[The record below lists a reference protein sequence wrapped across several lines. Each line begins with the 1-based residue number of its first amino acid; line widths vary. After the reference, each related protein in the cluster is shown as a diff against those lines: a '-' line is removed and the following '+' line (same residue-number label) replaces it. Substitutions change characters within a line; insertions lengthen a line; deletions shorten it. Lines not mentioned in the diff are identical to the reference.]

1 MTNERGERW
10 NSNILEKNNQIY
22 NNMALSLRAEQKSI
36 NSIYAGGDEV
46 YVIPN
51 YQRPYSWGKDV
62 CYQLYSDI
70 TDAFLSKDD
79 YFIGN
84 IVMAKGMDDK
94 KRPNVVD
101 GQQRLITLWLFLK
114 VLTLLHPDKTRLQ
127 RTLVVQSLLNDED
140 DPRINS
146 KVFEHKDQENILTV
160 LGYSLDDFN
169 RQYTRYADSK
179 GNIQIG
185 ECSRIEANAIYIYH
199 WLSEFYERQADDEK
213 REAFLKFFL
222 EHVYLLPIELEGE
235 TLADAA
241 SKALTIFETINN
253 RGQSLEDS
261 DIFKARLYEQ
271 AQKAHKEKDF
281 ISQWLE
287 FTNTCQDM
295 NMTVDDLFRYYYH
308 ILRGKD
314 GLTSNESGLREYF
327 TRTGNSALSIKKYD
341 DIIEDL
347 NYIIYFISWMQSQ
360 KNAESPYGRWLQV
373 LDLYT
378 NQYPKYALVN
388 YLYYYGVENNPD
400 NLLSFIKMLVRYYY
414 YRGATLQVKY
424 ETYRINKMIAIDEK
438 VPSYDCSDFEIASL
452 EHIGLLRNGYALLAH
467 YLQYPDSYIENVNFD
482 RAIYE
487 REFLMLSRDWQNVDY
502 ENVRNNIANII
513 AMDLPKRNY
522 RTLQQKGLYY
532 STSKIPGVRQI
543 FDSTGTVLLEAF
555 QKRESLLQKTLYSF
569 FQQQ

>member
-1 MTNERGERW
+1 
-10 NSNILEKNNQIY
+10 
-22 NNMALSLRAEQKSI
+22 MALSLRAEQKSI

-114 VLTLLHPDKTRLQ
+114 VLTLLHPEKNRLK
-127 RTLVVQSLLNDED
+127 RTLVVESLLSDED
-140 DPRINS
+140 EPRIFS
-146 KVFEHKDQENILTV
+146 KVYEHKDQDNIATV
-160 LGYSLDDFN
+160 LGYTLGDFKK
-169 RQYTRYADSK
+169 RYEEYADSK
-179 GNIQIG
+179 GNIHIG
-185 ECSRIEANAIYIYH
+185 ECSRIEANALYIYK
-199 WLSEFYERQADDEK
+199 WLSEFYVRLNDSAKNEE
-213 REAFLKFFL
+213 FLMFFL
-222 EHVYLLPIELEGE
+222 EHVYLLPIELEGQ
-235 TLADAA
+235 TLEDAA

-271 AQKAHKEKDF
+271 AQKAHKENDF
-281 ISQWLE
+281 IAQWLE
-287 FTNTCQDM
+287 FTNACQDM

-314 GLTSNESGLREYF
+314 GQTNNESGLREYF
-327 TRTGNSALSIKKYD
+327 TGTGNSALSIRTYD
-341 DIIEDL
+341 EIIEDL

-360 KNAESPYGRWLQV
+360 KNAQSPYGRWLQV

-378 NQYPKYALVN
+378 NQYPKYALIN
-388 YLYYYGVENNPD
+388 YLYYYGFED
-400 NLLSFIKMLVRYYY
+400 SEYLLSFIEMLVRYYY

-424 ETYRINKMIAIDEK
+424 ETYRLNKMIAIDEK
-438 VPSYDCSDFEIASL
+438 VPQYDCSDFDPTSL
-452 EHIGLLRNGYALLAH
+452 ERIGLLRNGFALLAY
-467 YLQYPDSYIENVNFD
+467 YLQNPDSYIENVFFD
-482 RAIYE
+482 RAVYE
-487 REFLMLSRDWQNVDY
+487 REFVMLPVDWQSVDY

-513 AMDLPKRNY
+513 ALDLPKRNF

-532 STSKIPGVRQI
+532 STSKIREVRRF
-543 FDSTGTVLLEAF
+543 FDSTGTVHLDSF
-555 QKRESLLQKTLYSF
+555 KKRETDLKNTLLSF
-569 FQQQ
+569 FQQK

>member
-1 MTNERGERW
+1 
-10 NSNILEKNNQIY
+10 
-22 NNMALSLRAEQKSI
+22 MALSLRAEQKSI

-84 IVMAKGMDDK
+84 VVMAKGMDDK

-114 VLTLLHPDKTRLQ
+114 VLTLLHPEKNRLK
-127 RTLVVQSLLNDED
+127 RTLVVESLLSDED
-140 DPRINS
+140 EPRIFS
-146 KVFEHKDQENILTV
+146 KVFEHKDQDNIATV
-160 LGYSLDDFN
+160 LGYTLGDFKK
-169 RQYTRYADSK
+169 RYEEYADSK
-179 GNIQIG
+179 GNIHIG
-185 ECSRIEANAIYIYH
+185 ECSRIEANALYIYK
-199 WLSEFYERQADDEK
+199 WLSEFYVRLNDSAKNEE
-213 REAFLKFFL
+213 FLMFFL
-222 EHVYLLPIELEGE
+222 EHVYLLPIELEGQ
-235 TLADAA
+235 TLEDAA

-271 AQKAHKEKDF
+271 AQKAHKEDDF
-281 ISQWLE
+281 IAQWLE
-287 FTNTCQDM
+287 FTNACQDM

-314 GLTSNESGLREYF
+314 GQTNNESGLREYF
-327 TRTGNSALSIKKYD
+327 TGTGNSALSIRTYD
-341 DIIEDL
+341 EIIEDL

-360 KNAESPYGRWLQV
+360 KNAQSPYGRWLQV

-388 YLYYYGVENNPD
+388 YLYYYGFED
-400 NLLSFIKMLVRYYY
+400 SEYLLSFIEMLVRYYY

-424 ETYRINKMIAIDEK
+424 ETYRLNKMIAIDEK
-438 VPSYDCSDFEIASL
+438 VPQYDCSDFDPTSL
-452 EHIGLLRNGYALLAH
+452 ERIGLLRNGFALLAH
-467 YLQYPDSYIENVNFD
+467 YLQNPDSYIENVFFD
-482 RAIYE
+482 RAVYE
-487 REFLMLSRDWQNVDY
+487 REFVMLPADWQSVDY

-513 AMDLPKRNY
+513 ALDLPKRNF

-532 STSKIPGVRQI
+532 STSKIREVRRF
-543 FDSTGTVLLEAF
+543 FDSTGTVRLDSF
-555 QKRESLLQKTLYSF
+555 KKRETDLKNTLLSF
-569 FQQQ
+569 FQQK

>member
-1 MTNERGERW
+1 
-10 NSNILEKNNQIY
+10 
-22 NNMALSLRAEQKSI
+22 MALSLRAEQKSI

-114 VLTLLHPDKTRLQ
+114 VLTLLHPEKNRLK
-127 RTLVVQSLLNDED
+127 RTLVVESLLSDED
-140 DPRINS
+140 EPRIFS
-146 KVFEHKDQENILTV
+146 KVYEHKDQDNIATV
-160 LGYSLDDFN
+160 LGYTLGDFKK
-169 RQYTRYADSK
+169 RYEEYADSK
-179 GNIQIG
+179 GNIYIG
-185 ECSRIEANAIYIYH
+185 ECSRIEANALYIYK
-199 WLSEFYERQADDEK
+199 WLSEFYVRLNDSAKNEE
-213 REAFLKFFL
+213 FLMFFL
-222 EHVYLLPIELEGE
+222 EHVYLLPIELEGQ
-235 TLADAA
+235 TLEDAA

-271 AQKAHKEKDF
+271 AQKAHKENDF
-281 ISQWLE
+281 IAQWLE
-287 FTNTCQDM
+287 FTNACQDM

-314 GLTSNESGLREYF
+314 GQTNNESGLREYF
-327 TRTGNSALSIKKYD
+327 TGTGNSALSIRTYD
-341 DIIEDL
+341 EIIEDL

-360 KNAESPYGRWLQV
+360 KNAQSPYGRWLQV

-388 YLYYYGVENNPD
+388 YLYYYGFED
-400 NLLSFIKMLVRYYY
+400 SEYLLSFIEMLVRYYY

-424 ETYRINKMIAIDEK
+424 ETYRLNKMIAIDEK
-438 VPSYDCSDFEIASL
+438 VPQYDCSDFDPTSL
-452 EHIGLLRNGYALLAH
+452 ERIGLLRNGFALLAH
-467 YLQYPDSYIENVNFD
+467 YLQNPDSYIENVFFD
-482 RAIYE
+482 RAVYE
-487 REFLMLSRDWQNVDY
+487 REFVMLPADWQSVDY

-513 AMDLPKRNY
+513 ALDLPKRNF

-532 STSKIPGVRQI
+532 STSKISEVRRF
-543 FDSTGTVLLEAF
+543 FDSTGTVHLDSF
-555 QKRESLLQKTLYSF
+555 KKRETDLKNTLLSF
-569 FQQQ
+569 FQQK

>member
-1 MTNERGERW
+1 
-10 NSNILEKNNQIY
+10 
-22 NNMALSLRAEQKSI
+22 MALSLRAEQKSI

-84 IVMAKGMDDK
+84 IVMAKGLDDK

-114 VLTLLHPDKTRLQ
+114 VLTLLHPDKNRLQ
-127 RTLVVQSLLNDED
+127 RTLVVQSLLSDNDE
-140 DPRINS
+140 PRINS
-146 KVFEHKDQENILTV
+146 KVYEHKDQENILTV
-160 LGYSLDDFN
+160 LKYCVDDFN
-169 RQYTRYADSK
+169 KQYVKYADSK

-185 ECSRIEANAIYIYH
+185 ECSRIEANALYIFK
-199 WLSEFYERQADDEK
+199 WLSEFYGRLEDNAQKE
-213 REAFLKFFL
+213 EFLTFFI

-235 TLADAA
+235 TLEDAA

-271 AQKAHKEKDF
+271 AQKAHKEDDF
-281 ISQWLE
+281 IRQWLE
-287 FTNTCQDM
+287 FTNACQDM

-314 GLTSNESGLREYF
+314 GQTSNESGLREYF
-327 TRTGNSALSIKKYD
+327 TGTGNSALSIRKYD
-341 DIIEDL
+341 EIIEDL

-378 NQYPKYALVN
+378 NQYPKYAIVN
-388 YLYYYGVENNPD
+388 YLYYYGVED
-400 NLLSFIKMLVRYYY
+400 SKYLLSFIQMLVRYYY

-424 ETYRINKMIAIDEK
+424 ETYRLNKMIAIDEK
-438 VPSYDCSDFEIASL
+438 VPNYDCSDFDPNSL

-467 YLQYPDSYIENVNFD
+467 YLQHPDSYIENVSFD

-487 REFLMLSRDWQNVDY
+487 REFMVLPREWQGVDY
-502 ENVRNNIANII
+502 ENIRNNIANIV
-513 AMDLPKRNY
+513 ALDLPKRSF
-522 RTLQQKGLYY
+522 RALQQKGIYY
-532 STSKIPGVRQI
+532 STSKIPEIRKI
-543 FDSTGTVLLEAF
+543 FDATGTVRLESF
-555 QKRESLLQKTLYSF
+555 NERENTLTKTLLTF
-569 FQQQ
+569 FGQK

>member
-1 MTNERGERW
+1 
-10 NSNILEKNNQIY
+10 
-22 NNMALSLRAEQKSI
+22 MALSLRAEQKSI
-36 NSIYAGGDEV
+36 NSIYAGGDDV

-70 TDAFLSKDD
+70 TDAFLNKDD

-84 IVMAKGMDDK
+84 IVMAKGLDDK
-94 KRPNVVD
+94 KHPNVVD

-114 VLTLLHPDKTRLQ
+114 VLTLLHPEKKRMQ
-127 RTLVVQSLLNDED
+127 RTLVVQSLLSDED
-140 DPRINS
+140 EPRIFS
-146 KVFEHKDQENILTV
+146 KVYEHKDQKNIETV
-160 LGYSLDDFN
+160 LGYNLDNF
-169 RQYTRYADSK
+169 RIQYDKFADSK

-185 ECSRIEANAIYIYH
+185 ECSRIEANALYIYK
-199 WLSEFYERQADDEK
+199 WLSEFYGRLADNTEK
-213 REAFLKFFL
+213 ENFLTFFL
-222 EHVYLLPIELEGE
+222 ERVYLLPIELEE
-235 TLADAA
+235 QTLEDAA
-241 SKALTIFETINN
+241 AKALTIFETINN

-271 AQKAHKEKDF
+271 AQKAQKEDDF
-281 ISQWLE
+281 IGQWLE
-287 FTNTCQDM
+287 FTNSCKDL

-314 GLTSNESGLREYF
+314 GQTNNESGLREYF
-327 TRTGNSALSIKKYD
+327 TGTGNSALSIKKYD

-347 NYIIYFISWMQSQ
+347 NYIIYFITWMQSQ
-360 KNAESPYGRWLQV
+360 KNPISPYGRWLQV

-388 YLYYYGVENNPD
+388 YLYYYGVEDNPE

-438 VPSYDCSDFEIASL
+438 VPSYDCSDFDSASL
-452 EHIGLLRNGYALLAH
+452 EHIGLLRNGFALLAH
-467 YLQYPDSYIENVNFD
+467 YLQNPNAYIENVFFD

-487 REFLMLSRDWQNVDY
+487 REFASLPAEWKSADY
-502 ENVRNNIANII
+502 ENVRNNIANIV
-513 AMDLPKRNY
+513 ALDLPKRKF
-522 RTLQQKGLYY
+522 RSLHQKGLYY
-532 STSKIPGVRQI
+532 STSQISSVRQI
-543 FDSTGTVLLEAF
+543 FDSTGTVQLGTF
-555 QKRESLLQKTLYSF
+555 QKRERSLQKTLNLF
-569 FQQQ
+569 FQEK

>member
-1 MTNERGERW
+1 
-10 NSNILEKNNQIY
+10 
-22 NNMALSLRAEQKSI
+22 MALSLRAEQKSI

-70 TDAFLSKDD
+70 TDAFLGRED

-84 IVMAKGMDDK
+84 IVMAKGLDDK

-114 VLTLLHPDKTRLQ
+114 VFTLLHPDKNRLK
-127 RTLVVQSLLNDED
+127 RTLVVESLLSDED
-140 DPRINS
+140 EPRIHS
-146 KVFEHKDQENILTV
+146 KVYEHKDQENIVTV
-160 LGYSLDDFN
+160 LGYTLDDF
-169 RQYTRYADSK
+169 RTQYDKHADSK

-185 ECSRIEANAIYIYH
+185 GECSRIEANALYIYK
-199 WLSEFYERQADDEK
+199 WLSEFYNRLSDSKKKDE
-213 REAFLKFFL
+213 FLMFFL
-222 EHVYLLPIELEGE
+222 EHVYLLPIELEGQ
-235 TLADAA
+235 TLDDAA

-271 AQKAHKEKDF
+271 AQKVHKEDDF
-281 ISQWLE
+281 MSQWLE
-287 FTNTCQDM
+287 FTNACQDL

-314 GLTSNESGLREYF
+314 GQTSNESGLREYF
-327 TRTGNSALSIKKYD
+327 TGTSNSALSTRTYD
-341 DIIEDL
+341 EIIEDL

-360 KNAESPYGRWLQV
+360 KNAQSPYGRWLQV

-388 YLYYYGVENNPD
+388 YLYYYGEENSK
-400 NLLSFIKMLVRYYY
+400 NLLSFIEMLVRYYY

-424 ETYRINKMIAIDEK
+424 ETYRLNKMVAIDEN
-438 VPSYDCSDFEIASL
+438 VPHYDCSDFDPMVL
-452 EHIGLLRNGYALLAH
+452 ERIGLLRNGFALLAH
-467 YLQYPDSYIENVNFD
+467 YLKNPDSYIENVFFD
-482 RAIYE
+482 RGVCE
-487 REFLMLSRDWQNVDY
+487 REFAVLPADWRGVDY

-513 AMDLPKRNY
+513 ALDLPKRNF
-522 RTLQQKGLYY
+522 RALQQKGRYY
-532 STSKIPGVRQI
+532 STSKIAEVRSF
-543 FDSTGTVLLEAF
+543 FDSTGTVHLE
-555 QKRESLLQKTLYSF
+555 S
-569 FQQQ
+569 FQQRGSDLQNTLLKFFHKK

>member
-1 MTNERGERW
+1 
-10 NSNILEKNNQIY
+10 
-22 NNMALSLRAEQKSI
+22 MALSLRAEQKSI

-114 VLTLLHPDKTRLQ
+114 VLTLLHPEKNRLK
-127 RTLVVQSLLNDED
+127 RTLVVESLLSDED
-140 DPRINS
+140 EPRIFS
-146 KVFEHKDQENILTV
+146 KVYEHKDQDNIATV
-160 LGYSLDDFN
+160 LGYTLGDFKK
-169 RQYTRYADSK
+169 RYEEYADSK
-179 GNIQIG
+179 GNIHIG
-185 ECSRIEANAIYIYH
+185 ECSRIEANALYIYK
-199 WLSEFYERQADDEK
+199 WLSEFYVRLNDSAKNEE
-213 REAFLKFFL
+213 FLMFFL
-222 EHVYLLPIELEGE
+222 EHVYLLPIELEGQ
-235 TLADAA
+235 TLEDAA

-271 AQKAHKEKDF
+271 AQKAHKENDF
-281 ISQWLE
+281 IAQWLE
-287 FTNTCQDM
+287 FTNACQDM

-314 GLTSNESGLREYF
+314 GQTNNESGLREYF
-327 TRTGNSALSIKKYD
+327 TGTGNSALSIRTYD
-341 DIIEDL
+341 EIIEDL

-360 KNAESPYGRWLQV
+360 KNAQSPYGRWLQV

-388 YLYYYGVENNPD
+388 YLYYYGFED
-400 NLLSFIKMLVRYYY
+400 SEYLLSFIEMLVRYYY

-424 ETYRINKMIAIDEK
+424 ETYRLNKMIAIDEK
-438 VPSYDCSDFEIASL
+438 VPQYDCSDFDPTSL
-452 EHIGLLRNGYALLAH
+452 ERIGLLRNGFALLAH
-467 YLQYPDSYIENVNFD
+467 YLQNPDSYIENVFFD
-482 RAIYE
+482 RAVYE
-487 REFLMLSRDWQNVDY
+487 REFVMLPVDWQSVDY

-513 AMDLPKRNY
+513 ALDLPKRNF
-522 RTLQQKGLYY
+522 RTLQQKSLYY
-532 STSKIPGVRQI
+532 STSKIREVRRF
-543 FDSTGTVLLEAF
+543 FDSTGTVHLDSF
-555 QKRESLLQKTLYSF
+555 KKRETDLKNTLLSF
-569 FQQQ
+569 FQQK

>member
-1 MTNERGERW
+1 
-10 NSNILEKNNQIY
+10 
-22 NNMALSLRAEQKSI
+22 MALSLRAEQKSI

-84 IVMAKGMDDK
+84 VVMAKGMDDK

-114 VLTLLHPDKTRLQ
+114 VLTLLHPEKNRLK
-127 RTLVVQSLLNDED
+127 RTLVVESLLSDED
-140 DPRINS
+140 EPRIFS
-146 KVFEHKDQENILTV
+146 KVYEHKDQDNIATV
-160 LGYSLDDFN
+160 LGYTLGDFKK
-169 RQYTRYADSK
+169 RYEEYADSK
-179 GNIQIG
+179 GNIHIG
-185 ECSRIEANAIYIYH
+185 ECSRIEANALYIYK
-199 WLSEFYERQADDEK
+199 WLSEFYVRLNDSAKNEE
-213 REAFLKFFL
+213 FLMFFL
-222 EHVYLLPIELEGE
+222 EHVYLLPIELEGQ
-235 TLADAA
+235 TLEDAA

-271 AQKAHKEKDF
+271 AQKAHKENDF
-281 ISQWLE
+281 IAQWLE
-287 FTNTCQDM
+287 FTNACQDM

-314 GLTSNESGLREYF
+314 GQTNNESGLREYF
-327 TRTGNSALSIKKYD
+327 TGTGNSALSIRTYD
-341 DIIEDL
+341 EIIEDL

-360 KNAESPYGRWLQV
+360 KNAQSPYGRWLQV

-388 YLYYYGVENNPD
+388 YLYYYGFED
-400 NLLSFIKMLVRYYY
+400 SEYLLSFIEMLVRYYY

-424 ETYRINKMIAIDEK
+424 ETYRLNKMIAIDEK
-438 VPSYDCSDFEIASL
+438 VPQYDCSDFDPTSL
-452 EHIGLLRNGYALLAH
+452 ERIGLLRNGFALLAH
-467 YLQYPDSYIENVNFD
+467 YLQNPDSYIENVFFD
-482 RAIYE
+482 RAVYE
-487 REFLMLSRDWQNVDY
+487 REFVMLPADWQSVDY

-513 AMDLPKRNY
+513 ALDLPKRNF

-532 STSKIPGVRQI
+532 STSKIREVRRF
-543 FDSTGTVLLEAF
+543 FDSTGTVRLDSF
-555 QKRESLLQKTLYSF
+555 KKRETDLKNTLLSF
-569 FQQQ
+569 FQQK

>member
-1 MTNERGERW
+1 
-10 NSNILEKNNQIY
+10 
-22 NNMALSLRAEQKSI
+22 MALSLRAEQKSI

-114 VLTLLHPDKTRLQ
+114 VLTLLHPEKNRLK
-127 RTLVVQSLLNDED
+127 RTLVVESLLSDED
-140 DPRINS
+140 EPRIFS
-146 KVFEHKDQENILTV
+146 KVYEHKDQDNIATV
-160 LGYSLDDFN
+160 LGYTLGDFKK
-169 RQYTRYADSK
+169 RYEEYADSK
-179 GNIQIG
+179 GNIHIG
-185 ECSRIEANAIYIYH
+185 ECSRIEANALYIYK
-199 WLSEFYERQADDEK
+199 WLSEFYVRLNDSAKNEE
-213 REAFLKFFL
+213 FLMFFL
-222 EHVYLLPIELEGE
+222 EHVYLLPIELEGQ
-235 TLADAA
+235 TLEDAA

-271 AQKAHKEKDF
+271 AQKAHKENDF
-281 ISQWLE
+281 IAQWLE
-287 FTNTCQDM
+287 FTNACQDM

-314 GLTSNESGLREYF
+314 GQTNNESGLREYF
-327 TRTGNSALSIKKYD
+327 TGTGNSALSIRTYD
-341 DIIEDL
+341 EIIEDL

-360 KNAESPYGRWLQV
+360 KNAQSPYGRWLQV

-388 YLYYYGVENNPD
+388 YLYYYGFED
-400 NLLSFIKMLVRYYY
+400 SEYLLSFIEMLVRYYY

-424 ETYRINKMIAIDEK
+424 ETYRLNKMIAIDEK
-438 VPSYDCSDFEIASL
+438 VPQYDCSDFDPTSL
-452 EHIGLLRNGYALLAH
+452 ERIGLLRNGFALLAH
-467 YLQYPDSYIENVNFD
+467 YLQNPDSYIENVFFD
-482 RAIYE
+482 RAVYE
-487 REFLMLSRDWQNVDY
+487 REFVMLPADWQSVDY

-513 AMDLPKRNY
+513 ALDLPKRNF

-532 STSKIPGVRQI
+532 STSKIREVRRF
-543 FDSTGTVLLEAF
+543 FDSTGTVHLDLF
-555 QKRESLLQKTLYSF
+555 KKRETDLKNTLLSF
-569 FQQQ
+569 FQQK

>member
-1 MTNERGERW
+1 
-10 NSNILEKNNQIY
+10 
-22 NNMALSLRAEQKSI
+22 MALSLRAEQKSI

-114 VLTLLHPDKTRLQ
+114 VLTLLHPEKNRLK
-127 RTLVVQSLLNDED
+127 RTLVVESLLSDED
-140 DPRINS
+140 EPRIFS
-146 KVFEHKDQENILTV
+146 KVYEHKDQDNIATV
-160 LGYSLDDFN
+160 LGYTLGDFKK
-169 RQYTRYADSK
+169 RYEEYADSK
-179 GNIQIG
+179 GNIHIG
-185 ECSRIEANAIYIYH
+185 ECSRIEANALYIYK
-199 WLSEFYERQADDEK
+199 WLSEFYVRLNDSAKNEE
-213 REAFLKFFL
+213 FLMFFL
-222 EHVYLLPIELEGE
+222 EHVYLLPIELEGQ
-235 TLADAA
+235 TLEDAA

-271 AQKAHKEKDF
+271 AQKAHKENDF
-281 ISQWLE
+281 IAQWLE
-287 FTNTCQDM
+287 FTNACQDM

-314 GLTSNESGLREYF
+314 GQTNNESGLREYF
-327 TRTGNSALSIKKYD
+327 TGTGNSALSIRTYD
-341 DIIEDL
+341 EIIEDL

-360 KNAESPYGRWLQV
+360 KNAQSPYGRWLQV

-388 YLYYYGVENNPD
+388 YLYYYGFED
-400 NLLSFIKMLVRYYY
+400 SEYLLSFIEMLVRYYY

-424 ETYRINKMIAIDEK
+424 ETYRLNKMIAIDEK
-438 VPSYDCSDFEIASL
+438 VPQYDCSDFDSTSL
-452 EHIGLLRNGYALLAH
+452 ERIGLLRNGFALLAH
-467 YLQYPDSYIENVNFD
+467 YLQNPDSYIENVFFD
-482 RAIYE
+482 RAVYE
-487 REFLMLSRDWQNVDY
+487 REFVMLPADWQSVDY

-513 AMDLPKRNY
+513 ALDLPKRNF

-532 STSKIPGVRQI
+532 STSKIREVRRF
-543 FDSTGTVLLEAF
+543 FDSTGTVRLDSF
-555 QKRESLLQKTLYSF
+555 KKRETDLKNTLLSF
-569 FQQQ
+569 FQQK

>member
-1 MTNERGERW
+1 
-10 NSNILEKNNQIY
+10 
-22 NNMALSLRAEQKSI
+22 MALSLRAEQKSI

-114 VLTLLHPDKTRLQ
+114 VLTLLHPEKNRLK
-127 RTLVVQSLLNDED
+127 RTLVVESLLSDED
-140 DPRINS
+140 EPRIFS
-146 KVFEHKDQENILTV
+146 KVYEHKDQDNIATV
-160 LGYSLDDFN
+160 LGYTLGDFKK
-169 RQYTRYADSK
+169 RYEEYADSK
-179 GNIQIG
+179 GNIHVG
-185 ECSRIEANAIYIYH
+185 ECSRIEANALYIYK
-199 WLSEFYERQADDEK
+199 WLSEFYVRLNDSAKNEE
-213 REAFLKFFL
+213 FLMFFL
-222 EHVYLLPIELEGE
+222 EHVYLLPIELEGQ
-235 TLADAA
+235 TLEDAA

-271 AQKAHKEKDF
+271 AQKAHKENDF
-281 ISQWLE
+281 IAQWLE
-287 FTNTCQDM
+287 FTNACQDM

-314 GLTSNESGLREYF
+314 GQTNNESGLREYF
-327 TRTGNSALSIKKYD
+327 TGTGNSALSIRTYD
-341 DIIEDL
+341 EIIEDL

-360 KNAESPYGRWLQV
+360 KNVQSPYGRWLQV

-388 YLYYYGVENNPD
+388 YLYYYGVED
-400 NLLSFIKMLVRYYY
+400 SEYLLSFIQMLVRYYY

-424 ETYRINKMIAIDEK
+424 ETYRLNKMIAIDEK
-438 VPSYDCSDFEIASL
+438 VPQYDCSDFDPTSL
-452 EHIGLLRNGYALLAH
+452 ERIGLLRNGFALLAH
-467 YLQYPDSYIENVNFD
+467 YLQNPDSYIENVFFD
-482 RAIYE
+482 RAVYE
-487 REFLMLSRDWQNVDY
+487 REFIMLPADWQNVDY

-513 AMDLPKRNY
+513 ALDLPKRNF

-532 STSKIPGVRQI
+532 STSKIREVRRF
-543 FDSTGTVLLEAF
+543 FDSTGTVHLDSF
-555 QKRESLLQKTLYSF
+555 KKRETDLKNTLLSF
-569 FQQQ
+569 FQQK

>member
-1 MTNERGERW
+1 
-10 NSNILEKNNQIY
+10 
-22 NNMALSLRAEQKSI
+22 MALSLRAEQKSI

-114 VLTLLHPDKTRLQ
+114 VLTLLHPEKNRLK
-127 RTLVVQSLLNDED
+127 RTLVVESLLSDEEE
-140 DPRINS
+140 PRIFS
-146 KVFEHKDQENILTV
+146 KVYEHKDQDNIATV
-160 LGYSLDDFN
+160 LGYTLGDFKK
-169 RQYTRYADSK
+169 RYEEYADSK
-179 GNIQIG
+179 GNIHIG
-185 ECSRIEANAIYIYH
+185 ECSRIEANALYIYK
-199 WLSEFYERQADDEK
+199 WLSEFYVRLNDSAKNEE
-213 REAFLKFFL
+213 FLMFFL
-222 EHVYLLPIELEGE
+222 EHVYLLPIELEGQ
-235 TLADAA
+235 TLEDAA

-253 RGQSLEDS
+253 RDQSLEDS

-271 AQKAHKEKDF
+271 AQKANKENDF
-281 ISQWLE
+281 IAQWLE
-287 FTNTCQDM
+287 FTNACQDM

-314 GLTSNESGLREYF
+314 GQTNNESGLREYF
-327 TRTGNSALSIKKYD
+327 TGTGNSALSIRTYD
-341 DIIEDL
+341 EIIEDL

-360 KNAESPYGRWLQV
+360 KNAQSPYGRWLQV

-388 YLYYYGVENNPD
+388 YLYYYGFED
-400 NLLSFIKMLVRYYY
+400 SEYLLSFIEMLVRYYY

-424 ETYRINKMIAIDEK
+424 ETYRLNKMIAIDEK
-438 VPSYDCSDFEIASL
+438 VPQYDCSDFDPTSL
-452 EHIGLLRNGYALLAH
+452 ERIGLLRNGFALLAH
-467 YLQYPDSYIENVNFD
+467 YLQNPDYYIENVFFD
-482 RAIYE
+482 RAVYE
-487 REFLMLSRDWQNVDY
+487 REFVMLPADWQSVDY

-513 AMDLPKRNY
+513 ALDLPKRNF

-532 STSKIPGVRQI
+532 STSKIREVRLF
-543 FDSTGTVLLEAF
+543 FDSTGTVHLDSF
-555 QKRESLLQKTLYSF
+555 KKRETDLKNTLLSF
-569 FQQQ
+569 FQQK

>member
-1 MTNERGERW
+1 
-10 NSNILEKNNQIY
+10 
-22 NNMALSLRAEQKSI
+22 MALSLRAEQKSI

-84 IVMAKGMDDK
+84 IVMAKGLDDK

-114 VLTLLHPDKTRLQ
+114 VLTLLHPDKNRLQ
-127 RTLVVQSLLNDED
+127 RTLVVQSLLSDNDE
-140 DPRINS
+140 PRINS
-146 KVFEHKDQENILTV
+146 KVYEHKDQENILTV
-160 LGYSLDDFN
+160 LKYSVDDFN
-169 RQYTRYADSK
+169 KQYEKYADSK

-185 ECSRIEANAIYIYH
+185 ECSRIEANALYIFK
-199 WLSEFYERQADDEK
+199 WLNEFYGRLEDNAQKE
-213 REAFLKFFL
+213 EFLTFFI

-235 TLADAA
+235 TLEDAA

-271 AQKAHKEKDF
+271 AQKAHKEDDF
-281 ISQWLE
+281 IRQWLE
-287 FTNTCQDM
+287 FTNACQDM

-314 GLTSNESGLREYF
+314 GQTSNESGLREYF
-327 TRTGNSALSIKKYD
+327 TGTGNSALSIRKYD
-341 DIIEDL
+341 EIIEDL

-388 YLYYYGVENNPD
+388 YLYYYGVED
-400 NLLSFIKMLVRYYY
+400 SKYLLSFIQMLVRYYY

-424 ETYRINKMIAIDEK
+424 ETYRLNKMIAIDEK
-438 VPSYDCSDFEIASL
+438 VPNYDCSDFDPNSL

-467 YLQYPDSYIENVNFD
+467 YLQHPDSYIENVSFD

-487 REFLMLSRDWQNVDY
+487 REFMVLPGEWQGVDY
-502 ENVRNNIANII
+502 ENIRNNIANIV
-513 AMDLPKRNY
+513 ALDLPKRSF
-522 RTLQQKGLYY
+522 RALQQKGIYY
-532 STSKIPGVRQI
+532 STSKIPEIRKI
-543 FDSTGTVLLEAF
+543 FDATGTVRLESF
-555 QKRESLLQKTLYSF
+555 NERENTLTKTLLTF
-569 FQQQ
+569 FGQK

>member
-1 MTNERGERW
+1 
-10 NSNILEKNNQIY
+10 
-22 NNMALSLRAEQKSI
+22 MALSLRAEQKSI

-114 VLTLLHPDKTRLQ
+114 VLTLLHPEKNRLK
-127 RTLVVQSLLNDED
+127 RTLVVESLLSDED
-140 DPRINS
+140 EPRIFS
-146 KVFEHKDQENILTV
+146 KVYEHKDQDNIATV
-160 LGYSLDDFN
+160 LGYTLGDFKK
-169 RQYTRYADSK
+169 RYEEYADSK
-179 GNIQIG
+179 GNIHIG
-185 ECSRIEANAIYIYH
+185 ECSRIEANALYIYK
-199 WLSEFYERQADDEK
+199 WLSEFYVRLNDSAKNDE
-213 REAFLKFFL
+213 FLMFFL
-222 EHVYLLPIELEGE
+222 EHVYLLPIELEGQ
-235 TLADAA
+235 TLEDAA

-271 AQKAHKEKDF
+271 AQKAHKENDF
-281 ISQWLE
+281 IAQWLE
-287 FTNTCQDM
+287 FTNACQDM

-314 GLTSNESGLREYF
+314 GQTNNESGLREYF
-327 TRTGNSALSIKKYD
+327 TGTGNSALSIRTYD
-341 DIIEDL
+341 EIIEDL

-360 KNAESPYGRWLQV
+360 KNAQSPYGRWLQV

-388 YLYYYGVENNPD
+388 YLYYYGFED
-400 NLLSFIKMLVRYYY
+400 SEYLLSFIEMLVRYYY

-424 ETYRINKMIAIDEK
+424 ETYRLNKMIAIDEK
-438 VPSYDCSDFEIASL
+438 VPQYDCSDFDPTSL
-452 EHIGLLRNGYALLAH
+452 ERIGLLRNGFALLAH
-467 YLQYPDSYIENVNFD
+467 YLQNPDSYIENVFFD
-482 RAIYE
+482 RAVYE
-487 REFLMLSRDWQNVDY
+487 REFVMLPADWQSVDY

-513 AMDLPKRNY
+513 ALDLPKRNF

-532 STSKIPGVRQI
+532 STSKIREVRRF
-543 FDSTGTVLLEAF
+543 FDSTGTVHLDSF
-555 QKRESLLQKTLYSF
+555 KKRETDLKNTLLSF
-569 FQQQ
+569 FQQK

>member
-1 MTNERGERW
+1 
-10 NSNILEKNNQIY
+10 
-22 NNMALSLRAEQKSI
+22 MALSLRAEQKSI

-114 VLTLLHPDKTRLQ
+114 VLTLLHPEKNRLK
-127 RTLVVQSLLNDED
+127 RTLVVESLLSDED
-140 DPRINS
+140 EPRIFS
-146 KVFEHKDQENILTV
+146 KVYEHKDQDNIATV
-160 LGYSLDDFN
+160 LGYTLGDFKK
-169 RQYTRYADSK
+169 RYEEYADSK
-179 GNIQIG
+179 GNIHIG
-185 ECSRIEANAIYIYH
+185 ECSRIEANALYIYK
-199 WLSEFYERQADDEK
+199 WLSEFYVRLNDSAKNEE
-213 REAFLKFFL
+213 FLMFFL
-222 EHVYLLPIELEGE
+222 EHVYLLPIELEGQ
-235 TLADAA
+235 TLEDAA

-271 AQKAHKEKDF
+271 AQKAHKENDF
-281 ISQWLE
+281 IAQWLE
-287 FTNTCQDM
+287 FTNACQDM

-314 GLTSNESGLREYF
+314 GQTNNESGLREYF
-327 TRTGNSALSIKKYD
+327 TGTGNSALSIRTYD
-341 DIIEDL
+341 EIIEDL

-360 KNAESPYGRWLQV
+360 KNAQSPYGRWLQV

-388 YLYYYGVENNPD
+388 YLYYYGFED
-400 NLLSFIKMLVRYYY
+400 SEYLLSFIEMLVRYYY

-424 ETYRINKMIAIDEK
+424 ETYRLNKMIAIDEK
-438 VPSYDCSDFEIASL
+438 VPQYDCSDFDPTSL
-452 EHIGLLRNGYALLAH
+452 ERIGLLRNGFALLAH
-467 YLQYPDSYIENVNFD
+467 YLQNPDSYIENVFFD
-482 RAIYE
+482 RAVYE
-487 REFLMLSRDWQNVDY
+487 REFVMLPADWQSVDY

-513 AMDLPKRNY
+513 ALDLPKRNF

-532 STSKIPGVRQI
+532 STSKIREVRRF
-543 FDSTGTVLLEAF
+543 FDSTGTVRLDSF
-555 QKRESLLQKTLYSF
+555 KKRETDLKNTLLSF
-569 FQQQ
+569 FQQK

>member
-1 MTNERGERW
+1 
-10 NSNILEKNNQIY
+10 
-22 NNMALSLRAEQKSI
+22 MALSLRAEQKSI

-114 VLTLLHPDKTRLQ
+114 VLTLLHPEKNRLK
-127 RTLVVQSLLNDED
+127 RTLVVESLLSDED
-140 DPRINS
+140 EPRIFS
-146 KVFEHKDQENILTV
+146 KVYEHKDQDNIATV
-160 LGYSLDDFN
+160 LGYTLGDFKK
-169 RQYTRYADSK
+169 RYEEYADSK
-179 GNIQIG
+179 GNIHIG
-185 ECSRIEANAIYIYH
+185 ECSRIEANALYIYK
-199 WLSEFYERQADDEK
+199 WLSEFYVRLNDSAKNEE
-213 REAFLKFFL
+213 FLMFFL
-222 EHVYLLPIELEGE
+222 EHVYLLPIELEGQ
-235 TLADAA
+235 TLEDAA

-271 AQKAHKEKDF
+271 AQKAHKENDF
-281 ISQWLE
+281 IAQWLE
-287 FTNTCQDM
+287 FTNACQDM

-314 GLTSNESGLREYF
+314 GQTNNESGLREYF
-327 TRTGNSALSIKKYD
+327 TGTGNSALSIRTYD
-341 DIIEDL
+341 EIIEDL

-360 KNAESPYGRWLQV
+360 KNAQSPYGRWLQV

-378 NQYPKYALVN
+378 NQYPKYALIN
-388 YLYYYGVENNPD
+388 YLYYYGFED
-400 NLLSFIKMLVRYYY
+400 SEYLLSFIEMLVRYYY

-424 ETYRINKMIAIDEK
+424 ETYRLNKMIAIDEK
-438 VPSYDCSDFEIASL
+438 VPQYDCSDFDPTSL
-452 EHIGLLRNGYALLAH
+452 ERIGLLRNGFALLAH
-467 YLQYPDSYIENVNFD
+467 YLQNPDSYIENVFFD
-482 RAIYE
+482 RAVYE
-487 REFLMLSRDWQNVDY
+487 REFVMLPADWQSVDY

-513 AMDLPKRNY
+513 ALDLPKRNF

-532 STSKIPGVRQI
+532 STSKIREVRRF
-543 FDSTGTVLLEAF
+543 FDSTGTVHLDSF
-555 QKRESLLQKTLYSF
+555 KKRETDLKNTLLSF
-569 FQQQ
+569 FQQK

>member
-1 MTNERGERW
+1 
-10 NSNILEKNNQIY
+10 
-22 NNMALSLRAEQKSI
+22 MALSLRAEQKSI
-36 NSIYAGGDEV
+36 NSIYAGGDDV

-70 TDAFLSKDD
+70 TDAFIDKDD
-79 YFIGN
+79 YFIGT
-84 IVMAKGMDDK
+84 IVMAKGLDEK

-114 VLTLLHPDKTRLQ
+114 VLTLLHPDKKRLQ
-127 RTLVVQSLLNDED
+127 RTLVVQSLLSDED
-140 DPRINS
+140 EPRIFS
-146 KVFEHKDQENILTV
+146 KVYEHKDQKNIENV
-160 LGYSLDDFN
+160 LGYTLDNCRD
-169 RQYTRYADSK
+169 RYNTFADSK
-179 GNIQIG
+179 GNIQISE
-185 ECSRIEANAIYIYH
+185 ECSRIEANTLYIYK
-199 WLSEFYERQADDEK
+199 WLSEFYSRLEDNTEK
-213 REAFLKFFL
+213 ESFLTFFL
-222 EHVYLLPIELEGE
+222 ERVYLLPIELEE
-235 TLADAA
+235 QTLEDAA

-271 AQKAHKEKDF
+271 AQKAQKEKDF
-281 ISQWLE
+281 IGQWLE
-287 FTNTCQDM
+287 FTNSCKDL

-314 GLTSNESGLREYF
+314 GQTNNESGLREYF
-327 TRTGNSALSIKKYD
+327 TGTGNSALSIKKYD

-360 KNAESPYGRWLQV
+360 KNAVSPYGRWLQV

-388 YLYYYGVENNPD
+388 YLYYYGVEDNSE

-438 VPSYDCSDFEIASL
+438 VPSYDCSDFDINSL
-452 EHIGLLRNGYALLAH
+452 EHIGLLRNGFALLAH
-467 YLQYPDSYIENVNFD
+467 YLQNPDSYIENVSFD

-487 REFLMLSRDWQNVDY
+487 REFYMLPGNWQSVDY

-513 AMDLPKRNY
+513 AMDLPKRNF
-522 RTLQQKGLYY
+522 RTLQQKGVYY
-532 STSKIPGVRQI
+532 STSKIPAVRQI
-543 FDSTGTVLLEAF
+543 VDGTGTVLLETF
-555 QKRESLLQKTLYSF
+555 QKREKSLQNVLYRF
-569 FQQQ
+569 FQQ

>member
-1 MTNERGERW
+1 
-10 NSNILEKNNQIY
+10 
-22 NNMALSLRAEQKSI
+22 MALSLRAEQKSI

-114 VLTLLHPDKTRLQ
+114 VLTLLHPEKNRLK
-127 RTLVVQSLLNDED
+127 RTLVVESLLSDED
-140 DPRINS
+140 EPRIFS
-146 KVFEHKDQENILTV
+146 KVYEHKDQDNIATV
-160 LGYSLDDFN
+160 LGYTLGDFKK
-169 RQYTRYADSK
+169 RYEEYADSK
-179 GNIQIG
+179 GNIHIG
-185 ECSRIEANAIYIYH
+185 ECSRIEANALYIYK
-199 WLSEFYERQADDEK
+199 WLSEFYVRLNDSAKNEE
-213 REAFLKFFL
+213 FLMFFL
-222 EHVYLLPIELEGE
+222 EHVYLLPIELEDQ
-235 TLADAA
+235 TLEDAA

-271 AQKAHKEKDF
+271 AQKAHKENDF
-281 ISQWLE
+281 IAQWLE
-287 FTNTCQDM
+287 FTNACQDM

-314 GLTSNESGLREYF
+314 GQTNNESGLREYF
-327 TRTGNSALSIKKYD
+327 TGTGNSALSIRTYD
-341 DIIEDL
+341 EIIEDL

-360 KNAESPYGRWLQV
+360 KNAQSPYGRWLQV

-388 YLYYYGVENNPD
+388 YLYYYGFED
-400 NLLSFIKMLVRYYY
+400 SEYLLSFIEMLVRYYY

-424 ETYRINKMIAIDEK
+424 ETYRLNKMIAIDEK
-438 VPSYDCSDFEIASL
+438 VPQYDCSDFDPTSL
-452 EHIGLLRNGYALLAH
+452 ERIGLLRNGFALLAH
-467 YLQYPDSYIENVNFD
+467 YLQNPDSYIENVFFD
-482 RAIYE
+482 RAVYE
-487 REFLMLSRDWQNVDY
+487 REFVMLPADWQSVDY

-513 AMDLPKRNY
+513 ALDLPKRNF

-532 STSKIPGVRQI
+532 STSKISEVRRF
-543 FDSTGTVLLEAF
+543 FDSTGTVHLDSF
-555 QKRESLLQKTLYSF
+555 KKRETDLKNTLLSF
-569 FQQQ
+569 FQQK

>member
-1 MTNERGERW
+1 
-10 NSNILEKNNQIY
+10 
-22 NNMALSLRAEQKSI
+22 MALSLRAEQKSI

-114 VLTLLHPDKTRLQ
+114 VLTLLHPEKNRLK
-127 RTLVVQSLLNDED
+127 RTLVVESLLSDED
-140 DPRINS
+140 EPRIFS
-146 KVFEHKDQENILTV
+146 KVYEHKDQDNIATV
-160 LGYSLDDFN
+160 LGYTLGDFKK
-169 RQYTRYADSK
+169 RYEEYADSK
-179 GNIQIG
+179 GNIHIG
-185 ECSRIEANAIYIYH
+185 ECSRIEANALYIYK
-199 WLSEFYERQADDEK
+199 WLSEFYVRLNDSAKNEE
-213 REAFLKFFL
+213 FLMFFL
-222 EHVYLLPIELEGE
+222 EHVYLLPIELEGQ
-235 TLADAA
+235 TLEDAA

-271 AQKAHKEKDF
+271 AQKAHKENDF
-281 ISQWLE
+281 IAQWLE
-287 FTNTCQDM
+287 FTNACQDM

-314 GLTSNESGLREYF
+314 GQTNNESGLREYF
-327 TRTGNSALSIKKYD
+327 TGTGNSALSIRTYD
-341 DIIEDL
+341 EIIEDL

-360 KNAESPYGRWLQV
+360 KNAQSPYGRWLQV

-388 YLYYYGVENNPD
+388 YLYYYGFED
-400 NLLSFIKMLVRYYY
+400 SEYLLSFIEMLVRYYY

-424 ETYRINKMIAIDEK
+424 ETYRLNKMIAIDEK
-438 VPSYDCSDFEIASL
+438 VPQYDCSDFDPTSL
-452 EHIGLLRNGYALLAH
+452 ERIGLLRNGLALLAH
-467 YLQYPDSYIENVNFD
+467 YLQNPDSYIENVFFD
-482 RAIYE
+482 RAVYE
-487 REFLMLSRDWQNVDY
+487 REFVMLPADWQSVDY

-513 AMDLPKRNY
+513 ALDLPKRNF

-532 STSKIPGVRQI
+532 STSKIREVRRF
-543 FDSTGTVLLEAF
+543 FDSTGTVRLDSF
-555 QKRESLLQKTLYSF
+555 KKRETDLKNTLLSF
-569 FQQQ
+569 FQQK

>member
-1 MTNERGERW
+1 
-10 NSNILEKNNQIY
+10 
-22 NNMALSLRAEQKSI
+22 MALSLRAEQKSI

-114 VLTLLHPDKTRLQ
+114 VLTLLHPEKNRLK
-127 RTLVVQSLLNDED
+127 RTLVVESLLSDED
-140 DPRINS
+140 EPRIFS
-146 KVFEHKDQENILTV
+146 KVYEHKDQDNIATV
-160 LGYSLDDFN
+160 LGYTLGDFKK
-169 RQYTRYADSK
+169 RYEEYADSK
-179 GNIQIG
+179 GNIHIG
-185 ECSRIEANAIYIYH
+185 ECSRIEANALYIYK
-199 WLSEFYERQADDEK
+199 WLSEFYVRLNDSAKNEE
-213 REAFLKFFL
+213 FLMFFL
-222 EHVYLLPIELEGE
+222 EHVYLLPIELEGQ
-235 TLADAA
+235 TLEDAA

-271 AQKAHKEKDF
+271 AQKAHKENDF
-281 ISQWLE
+281 IAQWLE
-287 FTNTCQDM
+287 FTNACQDM

-314 GLTSNESGLREYF
+314 GQTNNESGLREYF
-327 TRTGNSALSIKKYD
+327 TGTGNSALSIRTYD
-341 DIIEDL
+341 EIIEDL

-360 KNAESPYGRWLQV
+360 KNAQSPYGRWLQV

-388 YLYYYGVENNPD
+388 YLYYYGFED
-400 NLLSFIKMLVRYYY
+400 SEYLLSFIEMLVRYYY

-424 ETYRINKMIAIDEK
+424 ETYRLNKMIAIDEK
-438 VPSYDCSDFEIASL
+438 VPQYDCSDFDPTSL
-452 EHIGLLRNGYALLAH
+452 ERIGLLRNGFALLAY
-467 YLQYPDSYIENVNFD
+467 YLQNPDSYIENVFFD
-482 RAIYE
+482 RAVYE
-487 REFLMLSRDWQNVDY
+487 REFVMLPADWQSVDY

-513 AMDLPKRNY
+513 ALDLPKRNF

-532 STSKIPGVRQI
+532 STSKIREVRRF
-543 FDSTGTVLLEAF
+543 FDSTGTVHLDSF
-555 QKRESLLQKTLYSF
+555 KKREADLKNTLLSF
-569 FQQQ
+569 FQQK

>member
-1 MTNERGERW
+1 
-10 NSNILEKNNQIY
+10 
-22 NNMALSLRAEQKSI
+22 MALSLRAEQKSI

-114 VLTLLHPDKTRLQ
+114 VLTLLHPEKNRLK
-127 RTLVVQSLLNDED
+127 RTLVVESLLSDED
-140 DPRINS
+140 EPRIFS
-146 KVFEHKDQENILTV
+146 KVYEHKDQDNIATV
-160 LGYSLDDFN
+160 LGYTLGDFKK
-169 RQYTRYADSK
+169 RYEEYADSK
-179 GNIQIG
+179 GNIHIG
-185 ECSRIEANAIYIYH
+185 ECSRIEANALYIYK
-199 WLSEFYERQADDEK
+199 WLSEFYVRLNDSAKNEE
-213 REAFLKFFL
+213 FLMFFL
-222 EHVYLLPIELEGE
+222 EHVYLLPIELEDQ
-235 TLADAA
+235 TLEDAA

-271 AQKAHKEKDF
+271 AQKAHKENDF
-281 ISQWLE
+281 IAQWLE
-287 FTNTCQDM
+287 FTNACQDM

-314 GLTSNESGLREYF
+314 GQTNNESGLREYF
-327 TRTGNSALSIKKYD
+327 TGTGNSALSIRTYD
-341 DIIEDL
+341 EIIEDL

-360 KNAESPYGRWLQV
+360 KNAQSPYGRWLQV

-388 YLYYYGVENNPD
+388 YLYYYGFED
-400 NLLSFIKMLVRYYY
+400 SENLLSFIEMLVRYYY

-424 ETYRINKMIAIDEK
+424 ETYRLNKMIAIDEK
-438 VPSYDCSDFEIASL
+438 VPQYDCSDFDPTSL
-452 EHIGLLRNGYALLAH
+452 ERIGLLRNGFALLAH
-467 YLQYPDSYIENVNFD
+467 YLQNPDSYIENVFFD
-482 RAIYE
+482 RAVYE
-487 REFLMLSRDWQNVDY
+487 REFVMLPADWQSVDY

-513 AMDLPKRNY
+513 ALDLPKRNF

-532 STSKIPGVRQI
+532 STSKISEVRRF
-543 FDSTGTVLLEAF
+543 FDSTGTVHLDSF
-555 QKRESLLQKTLYSF
+555 KKRETDLKNTLLSF
-569 FQQQ
+569 FQQK

>member
-1 MTNERGERW
+1 
-10 NSNILEKNNQIY
+10 
-22 NNMALSLRAEQKSI
+22 MALSLRAEQKSI

-114 VLTLLHPDKTRLQ
+114 VLTLLHPEKNRLK
-127 RTLVVQSLLNDED
+127 RTLVVESLLNDED
-140 DPRINS
+140 EPRIFS
-146 KVFEHKDQENILTV
+146 KVYEHKDQDNIATV
-160 LGYSLDDFN
+160 LGYTLGDFKK
-169 RQYTRYADSK
+169 RYEEYADSK
-179 GNIQIG
+179 GNIHIG
-185 ECSRIEANAIYIYH
+185 ECSRIEANALYIYK
-199 WLSEFYERQADDEK
+199 WLSEFYVRLNDSAKNEE
-213 REAFLKFFL
+213 FLMFFL
-222 EHVYLLPIELEGE
+222 EHVYLLPIELEGQ
-235 TLADAA
+235 TLEDAA

-271 AQKAHKEKDF
+271 AQKAHKENDF
-281 ISQWLE
+281 IAQWLE
-287 FTNTCQDM
+287 FTNACQDM

-314 GLTSNESGLREYF
+314 GQTNNESGLREYF
-327 TRTGNSALSIKKYD
+327 TGTGNSALSIRTYD
-341 DIIEDL
+341 EIIEDL

-360 KNAESPYGRWLQV
+360 KNAQSPYGRWLQV

-388 YLYYYGVENNPD
+388 YLYYYGFED
-400 NLLSFIKMLVRYYY
+400 SEYLLSFIEMLVRYYY

-424 ETYRINKMIAIDEK
+424 ETYRLNKMIAIDEK
-438 VPSYDCSDFEIASL
+438 VPQYDCSDFDPTSL
-452 EHIGLLRNGYALLAH
+452 ERIGLLRNGFALLAH
-467 YLQYPDSYIENVNFD
+467 YLQNPDSYIENVFFD
-482 RAIYE
+482 RAVYE
-487 REFLMLSRDWQNVDY
+487 REFVMLPADWQSVDY

-513 AMDLPKRNY
+513 ALD
-522 RTLQQKGLYY
+522 
-532 STSKIPGVRQI
+532 
-543 FDSTGTVLLEAF
+543 
-555 QKRESLLQKTLYSF
+555 
-569 FQQQ
+569 

>member
-1 MTNERGERW
+1 
-10 NSNILEKNNQIY
+10 
-22 NNMALSLRAEQKSI
+22 MALSLRAEQKSI

-114 VLTLLHPDKTRLQ
+114 VLTLLHPEKNRLK
-127 RTLVVQSLLNDED
+127 RTLVVESLLNDED
-140 DPRINS
+140 EPRIFS
-146 KVFEHKDQENILTV
+146 KVYEHKDQDNIATV
-160 LGYSLDDFN
+160 LGYTLGDFKK
-169 RQYTRYADSK
+169 RYEEYADSK
-179 GNIQIG
+179 GNIHIG
-185 ECSRIEANAIYIYH
+185 ECSRIEANALYIYK
-199 WLSEFYERQADDEK
+199 WLSEFYVRLNDSAKNEE
-213 REAFLKFFL
+213 FLMFFL
-222 EHVYLLPIELEGE
+222 EHVYLLPIELEGQ
-235 TLADAA
+235 TLEDAA

-271 AQKAHKEKDF
+271 AQKAHKENDF
-281 ISQWLE
+281 IAQWLE
-287 FTNTCQDM
+287 FTNACQDM

-314 GLTSNESGLREYF
+314 GQTNNESGLREYF
-327 TRTGNSALSIKKYD
+327 TGTGNSALSIRTYD
-341 DIIEDL
+341 EIIEDL

-360 KNAESPYGRWLQV
+360 KNAQSPYGRWLQV

-388 YLYYYGVENNPD
+388 YLYYYGFED
-400 NLLSFIKMLVRYYY
+400 SEYLLSFIEMLVRYYY

-424 ETYRINKMIAIDEK
+424 ETYRLNKMIAIDEK
-438 VPSYDCSDFEIASL
+438 VPQYDCSDFDPTSL
-452 EHIGLLRNGYALLAH
+452 ERIGLLRNGFALLAH
-467 YLQYPDSYIENVNFD
+467 YLQNPDSYIENVFFD
-482 RAIYE
+482 RAVYE
-487 REFLMLSRDWQNVDY
+487 REFVMLPADWQSVDY

-513 AMDLPKRNY
+513 ALDLPKRNF

-532 STSKIPGVRQI
+532 STSKIREVRRF
-543 FDSTGTVLLEAF
+543 FDSTGTVHLDSF
-555 QKRESLLQKTLYSF
+555 KKRETDLKNTLLSF
-569 FQQQ
+569 FQQK

>member
-1 MTNERGERW
+1 
-10 NSNILEKNNQIY
+10 
-22 NNMALSLRAEQKSI
+22 MALSLRAEQKSI

-114 VLTLLHPDKTRLQ
+114 VLTLLHPEKNRLK
-127 RTLVVQSLLNDED
+127 RTLVVESLLSDED
-140 DPRINS
+140 EPRIFS
-146 KVFEHKDQENILTV
+146 KVYEHKDQDNIATV
-160 LGYSLDDFN
+160 LGYTLGDFKK
-169 RQYTRYADSK
+169 RYEEYADSK
-179 GNIQIG
+179 GNIHIG
-185 ECSRIEANAIYIYH
+185 ECSRIEANALYIYK
-199 WLSEFYERQADDEK
+199 WLSEFYVRLNDSAKNEE
-213 REAFLKFFL
+213 FLMFFL
-222 EHVYLLPIELEGE
+222 EHVYLLPIELEGQ
-235 TLADAA
+235 TLEDAA

-271 AQKAHKEKDF
+271 AQKAHKENDF
-281 ISQWLE
+281 IAQWLE
-287 FTNTCQDM
+287 FTNACQDM

-314 GLTSNESGLREYF
+314 GQTNNESGLREYF
-327 TRTGNSALSIKKYD
+327 TGTGNSALSIRTYD
-341 DIIEDL
+341 EIIEDL

-360 KNAESPYGRWLQV
+360 KNAQSPYGRWLQV

-378 NQYPKYALVN
+378 NQYPKYALIN
-388 YLYYYGVENNPD
+388 YLYYYGFED
-400 NLLSFIKMLVRYYY
+400 SEYLLSFIEMLVRYYY

-424 ETYRINKMIAIDEK
+424 ETYRLNKMIAIDEK
-438 VPSYDCSDFEIASL
+438 VPQYDCSDFDPTSL
-452 EHIGLLRNGYALLAH
+452 ERIGLLRNGFALLAY
-467 YLQYPDSYIENVNFD
+467 YLQNPDSYIENVFFD
-482 RAIYE
+482 RAVYE
-487 REFLMLSRDWQNVDY
+487 REFVMLPADWQSVDY

-513 AMDLPKRNY
+513 ALDLPKRNF

-532 STSKIPGVRQI
+532 STSKIREVRRF
-543 FDSTGTVLLEAF
+543 FDSTGTVHLDSF
-555 QKRESLLQKTLYSF
+555 KKRETDLKNTLLSF
-569 FQQQ
+569 FQQK

>member
-1 MTNERGERW
+1 
-10 NSNILEKNNQIY
+10 
-22 NNMALSLRAEQKSI
+22 MALSLRAEQKSI

-114 VLTLLHPDKTRLQ
+114 VLTLLHPEKNRLK
-127 RTLVVQSLLNDED
+127 RTLVVESLLSDED
-140 DPRINS
+140 EPRIFS
-146 KVFEHKDQENILTV
+146 KVYEHKDQDNIATV
-160 LGYSLDDFN
+160 LGYTLGDFKK
-169 RQYTRYADSK
+169 RYEEYADSK
-179 GNIQIG
+179 GNIHIG
-185 ECSRIEANAIYIYH
+185 ECSRIEANALYIYK
-199 WLSEFYERQADDEK
+199 WLSEFYARLNDSAKNEE
-213 REAFLKFFL
+213 FLMFFL
-222 EHVYLLPIELEGE
+222 EHVYLLPIELEGQ
-235 TLADAA
+235 TLEDAA

-271 AQKAHKEKDF
+271 AQKAHKENDF
-281 ISQWLE
+281 IAQWLE
-287 FTNTCQDM
+287 FTNACQDM

-314 GLTSNESGLREYF
+314 GQTNNESGLREYF
-327 TRTGNSALSIKKYD
+327 TGTGNSALSIRTYD
-341 DIIEDL
+341 EIIEDL

-360 KNAESPYGRWLQV
+360 KNTQSPYGRWLQV

-388 YLYYYGVENNPD
+388 YLYYYGFED
-400 NLLSFIKMLVRYYY
+400 SEYLLSFIEMLVRYYY

-424 ETYRINKMIAIDEK
+424 ETYRLNKMIAIDEK
-438 VPSYDCSDFEIASL
+438 VPQYDCSDFDPTSL
-452 EHIGLLRNGYALLAH
+452 ERIGLLRNGFALLAH
-467 YLQYPDSYIENVNFD
+467 YLQNPDSYIENVFFD
-482 RAIYE
+482 RAVYE
-487 REFLMLSRDWQNVDY
+487 REFVMLPADWQSVDY

-513 AMDLPKRNY
+513 ALDLPKRNF

-532 STSKIPGVRQI
+532 STSKIREVRRF
-543 FDSTGTVLLEAF
+543 FDSTGTVHLDLF
-555 QKRESLLQKTLYSF
+555 KKRETDLKNTLLSF
-569 FQQQ
+569 FQQK

>member
-1 MTNERGERW
+1 
-10 NSNILEKNNQIY
+10 
-22 NNMALSLRAEQKSI
+22 MALSLRAEQKSI

-114 VLTLLHPDKTRLQ
+114 VLTLLHPEKNRLK
-127 RTLVVQSLLNDED
+127 RTLVVESLLSDED
-140 DPRINS
+140 EPRIFS
-146 KVFEHKDQENILTV
+146 KVYEHKDQDNIATV
-160 LGYSLDDFN
+160 LGYTLGDFKK
-169 RQYTRYADSK
+169 RYEEYADSK
-179 GNIQIG
+179 GNIHIG
-185 ECSRIEANAIYIYH
+185 ECSRIEANALYIYK
-199 WLSEFYERQADDEK
+199 WLSEFYVRLNDSAKNEE
-213 REAFLKFFL
+213 FLMFFL
-222 EHVYLLPIELEGE
+222 EHVYLLPIELEGQ
-235 TLADAA
+235 TLEDAA

-271 AQKAHKEKDF
+271 AQKAHKENDF
-281 ISQWLE
+281 IAQWLE
-287 FTNTCQDM
+287 FTNACQDM

-314 GLTSNESGLREYF
+314 GQTNNESGLREYF
-327 TRTGNSALSIKKYD
+327 TGTGNSALSIRTYD
-341 DIIEDL
+341 EIIEDL

-360 KNAESPYGRWLQV
+360 KNAQSPYGRWLQV

-388 YLYYYGVENNPD
+388 YLYYYGFED
-400 NLLSFIKMLVRYYY
+400 SEYLLSFIEMLVRYYY

-424 ETYRINKMIAIDEK
+424 ETYRLNKMIAIDEK
-438 VPSYDCSDFEIASL
+438 VPQYDCSDFDPTSL
-452 EHIGLLRNGYALLAH
+452 ERIGLLRNGFALLAH
-467 YLQYPDSYIENVNFD
+467 YLQNPDSYIENVFFD
-482 RAIYE
+482 RAVYE
-487 REFLMLSRDWQNVDY
+487 REFVMLPADWQSVDY

-513 AMDLPKRNY
+513 ALDLPKRNF

-532 STSKIPGVRQI
+532 STSKIREVRRF
-543 FDSTGTVLLEAF
+543 FDSTGTVHLDSF
-555 QKRESLLQKTLYSF
+555 KKRETDLKNTLLSF
-569 FQQQ
+569 FQQK